1 MIPIWNL
8 HIYIYIY
15 IINYDRR
22 ALSSP
27 KNKEQVF
34 AWDDDHTSSEHWSS
48 FLSLY
53 NTGTFFF
60 GGYKMLTMAAQE
72 KERNTCAW
80 SVKGKGNKWMD
91 DEESLSCWNT
101 YKNNH

>member
-1 MIPIWNL
+1 MTDVHCHPQKTRSKFL
-8 HIYIYIY
+8 PEMTTTQ
-15 IINYDRR
+15 
-22 ALSSP
+22 AL
-27 KNKEQVF
+27 NIDQV
-34 AWDDDHTSSEHWSS
+34 

-53 NTGTFFF
+53 NTGTFFW

-91 DEESLSCWNT
+91 DEESLSC
-101 YKNNH
+101 